1 MDREHASEASR
12 PGSASRGGE
21 GRREAPSLAS
31 RGWAPTIT
39 GFTLIELL
47 IVLGVVSLIAALAAP
62 AVGSVTGASARK
74 AASDLAGAMR
84 YMFDTAALRHAT
96 CRIALDLDGRSWS
109 AECAPG
115 SAGIARDE
123 RGENESDLARRFPDE
138 KDAEARRLLAR
149 TEFGSFKDRLVEK
162 RDLPGRAA
170 FGKIH
175 VEGRAAIEKGKAY
188 VHFFPGGQ
196 AQRAYVP
203 IVDGD
208 NVYTIIV
215 EPFTGHSRVVAGDV
229 EVRE

>member
-1 MDREHASEASR
+1 MSARARR
-12 PGSASRGGE
+12 PR
-21 GRREAPSLAS
+21 
-31 RGWAPTIT
+31 

-47 IVLGVVSLIAALAAP
+47 IVLGIVALVAALAAP
-62 AVGSVTGASARK
+62 AVGSVTGANARK
-74 AASDLAGAMR
+74 AAAELAGAMR
-84 YMFDTAALRHAT
+84 YMFDTAALRQAT

-115 SAGIARDE
+115 SATIARDARSE
-123 RGENESDLARRFPDE
+123 DDSDLADRFPDE
-138 KDAEARRLLAR
+138 KSAEARRLLAH
-149 TEFGSFKDRLVEK
+149 TSFGSFQDRLVQGRE
-162 RDLPGRAA
+162 LPGRAA

-175 VEGRAAIEKGKAY
+175 VEGRDAVEEGKAY

-208 NVYTIIV
+208 NLYTIVV
-215 EPFTGHSRVVAGDV
+215 EPFSGRSRVVVGEV